1 MPRGPTI
8 IFDETVVS
16 GTVLL
21 LTPLVTALIGAHTNA
36 HPELGQYVQ
45 RRYLA
50 WHVWS
55 VSRDERNPTARDR
68 WSLAAVGIL
77 RRDLGQRLRRFCRA
91 VGVRTP
97 PAVELNFQLL
107 R

>member
-55 VSRDERNPTARDR
+55 VSRDERNPTARHR
-68 WSLAAVGIL
+68 RSV

-97 PAVELNFQLL
+97 PAVELNSQLL